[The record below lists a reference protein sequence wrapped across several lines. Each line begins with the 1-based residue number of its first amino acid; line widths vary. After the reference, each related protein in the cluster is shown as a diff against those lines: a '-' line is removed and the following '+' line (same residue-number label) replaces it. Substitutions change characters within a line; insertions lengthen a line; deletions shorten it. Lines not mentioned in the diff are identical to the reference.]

1 MKIEKI
7 RIQNFRSLHNIELDN
22 IPSLAVFVGENGS
35 GKSTIFQVF
44 AFLKDALKN
53 NISTAFRN

>member
-7 RIQNFRSLHNIELDN
+7 LIKNFRSLHNIELDN

-35 GKSTIFQVF
+35 GKSTIFQSFKYTLIKIQEATDYLV
-44 AFLKDALKN
+44 
-53 NISTAFRN
+53 

>member
-22 IPSLAVFVGENGS
+22 IPSLAVFVGES
-35 GKSTIFQVF
+35 GKSRNKKSKIASFVCLISS
-44 AFLKDALKN
+44 LKKSK
-53 NISTAFRN
+53 ITKK